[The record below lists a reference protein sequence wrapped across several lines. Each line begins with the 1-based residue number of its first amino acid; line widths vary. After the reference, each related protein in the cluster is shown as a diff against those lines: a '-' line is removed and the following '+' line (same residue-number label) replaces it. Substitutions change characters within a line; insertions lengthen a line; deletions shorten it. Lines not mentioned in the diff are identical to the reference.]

1 MRVSYPDKIKEQAR
15 PYLEAGEHA
24 LAALM
29 ARPRGATVARAGGL
43 GPAAIGGLATA
54 RQARA
59 AEAAGLKLASPMGLV
74 LTSRRL
80 LVLRI
85 SSPIAMGKGGDVKEF
100 VSEVPLADV
109 ESIEIGRLLAGKVV
123 TVAVRGASFK
133 LEVGAGSD
141 ARGFCEEFERAKIT
155 A

>member
-1 MRVSYPDKIKEQAR
+1 MGSLPGQYGEPVPIPGRPGLDSFAVISRLRVGLVRNRRAGLMRVSYPDKIKEQVR
-15 PYLEAGEHA
+15 PYLEADEHA

-54 RQARA
+54 RQARG

-100 VSEVPLADV
+100 
-109 ESIEIGRLLAGKVV
+109 
-123 TVAVRGASFK
+123 
-133 LEVGAGSD
+133 
-141 ARGFCEEFERAKIT
+141 
-155 A
+155 